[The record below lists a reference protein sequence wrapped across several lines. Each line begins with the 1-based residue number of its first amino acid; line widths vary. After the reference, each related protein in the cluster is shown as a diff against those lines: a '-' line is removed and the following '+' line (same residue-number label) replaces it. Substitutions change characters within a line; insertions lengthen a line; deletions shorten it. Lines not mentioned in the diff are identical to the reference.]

1 MTEHRAIMVPAPRQ
15 DVQDIF
21 SSFQREVDRLF
32 DDFGRG
38 VGVLGRSRVAPRVD
52 MCETE
57 TEIEITAELPG
68 LTERDVD
75 VSLVDNLLTI
85 AGEKKFDTERKTKDY
100 AFAERHYGGFSR
112 TVPLPLG
119 VDQSSIKATLANGVL
134 KVMVAKPAT
143 VAPTKIEVKPKV

>member
-1 MTEHRAIMVPAPRQ
+1 MTEHRTITVPAARQ

-52 MCETE
+52 LCESD

-85 AGEKKFDTERKTKDY
+85 AGEKKFDTARKTKDY

-119 VDQSSIKATLANGVL
+119 VDPAAIKATLANGLL
-134 KVMVAKPAT
+134 KVTVTKPAT
-143 VAPTKIEVKPKV
+143 AAPTKIEVKPKV

>member
-1 MTEHRAIMVPAPRQ
+1 MTEHRTIKVPAARQ

-32 DDFGRG
+32 DDFGHG
-38 VGVLGRSRVAPRVD
+38 VGDLGRSRVAPQVD
-52 MCETE
+52 LSESE

-85 AGEKKFDTERKTKDY
+85 AGEKKFDTGRKTKDH

-112 TVPLPLG
+112 TVPLPPG
-119 VDQSSIKATLANGVL
+119 VDPAAIKATLANGVL
-134 KVMVAKPAT
+134 KVTVAKPETA
-143 VAPTKIEVKPKV
+143 APTKIEVKPKV